1 MTTPPL
7 QMLPDEPARARIRDD
22 LGTTLIV
29 TAAAGTGKTTALVS
43 RIVALVSS
51 GRATLQ
57 GLVAVTYTDKAAG
70 EMKLRLRTEIERARS
85 QLPPGL
91 QGPDDPRRPRLD
103 RALAELELAHIG
115 TIHAL
120 CGDLLRERPVEAGV
134 DPSFE
139 IVAGDAQSGLYDQ
152 AFERWF
158 QRVLADPPEGVRRV
172 LRRQDYEGPRSLLR
186 EAGWKLVEL
195 RGFPAPWRRDPLDRA
210 AALDEAVS
218 RLDELRALAD
228 RATEPDDWLAQGI
241 ATLGRW
247 KDELDRRE
255 RLRGR
260 DHDGLE
266 AELRDLANPYRTRA
280 WTYRGRPKAE
290 PFGSHLSRA
299 EAIALR
305 DGIKAELDRAVA
317 LCEADLAACL
327 REDLRPLVDEY
338 EAAKVA
344 AGKLDFVDLVLRARD
359 LIRESPEVR
368 RELQA
373 RYSHVLID
381 EFQDTDPLQAEILL
395 LLAADD
401 PDERDFTRV
410 RPRPGKLFVVGDPK
424 QSIYRFRHA
433 DLALYQGI
441 ADRLCAAGAQVVQ
454 LQANF
459 RSVPALQGAVNGA
472 FAPAMRGGPQRIQAD
487 YAPLQPVRPAIAG
500 QPALVA
506 LPIPAPYK
514 NEWGDLASG
523 ADIERSSA
531 DAIAAFIEWLVGPS
545 GWKVLD
551 SQAGLVPVE
560 ARHICLLFRRLQS
573 FGADTTR
580 HVVRALEA
588 RRLPH
593 VLVGGRGYGERE
605 EVEAMR
611 NALCA
616 IEWPEDEFSVYATL
630 RGPLFCLSDG
640 QLLVWRHALGSLH
653 PFLPAVA
660 EASRSPQEV
669 AQAVADKLAS
679 AGGAGEGASARA
691 EAIGKSVGE
700 AVPAVASALALLARL
715 HRSRNRVPIA
725 DTILQLLGATRAH
738 AGIAIW
744 PNGEQALANV
754 LRVVDLA
761 RRFEAAGASSFRG
774 FVERLRDQAERN
786 EAADAPVLEDGSEGV
801 RIMTVHK
808 AKGLEFP
815 VVVLADPTVAH
826 TGKPSRHIDPER
838 GQCLVPLAGC
848 IPTELLERQADV
860 LERDAAESVRLT
872 YVAATRARDL
882 LVVPVVGD
890 QRLPGWVD
898 VLHPALYPPRDRQ
911 RQPQPAPGCP
921 AFGVDSLVVR
931 PSRGPRPLTEAV
943 APGLHQPELG
953 AHTVVWWDPNALALD
968 RDDQV
973 GLRQQEILKIDHAGT
988 NSDASIRAH
997 DQWQQRRRDTTRQG
1011 ARPTLVARTVT
1022 EHTRAQAEAAEAV
1035 VAAGD
1040 APAAPDPPDH
1050 AVPVLVERVASGR
1063 SARPHGR
1070 RFGTL
1075 VHAVLAEIPLDGA
1088 PEAVQA
1094 AAAVQGRYLGCNA
1107 GEVDAAAATVGEAL
1121 RHPLLRRAAA
1131 AQTGGRCR
1139 RELPLSLRLPD
1150 GTILDGVVD
1159 LAFIEPDSATW
1170 TVVDFKTDLGIAA
1183 DNAVYENQVRLYA
1196 RAIAEATGAPA
1207 RAVLLYI

>member
-1 MTTPPL
+1 M
-7 QMLPDEPARARIRDD
+7 
-22 LGTTLIV
+22 IV
-29 TAAAGTGKTTALVS
+29 TAAAGTGKTTGLVS
-43 RIVALVSS
+43 RIVALVR
-51 GRATLQ
+51 GGQATLQ

-85 QLPPGL
+85 ELGA
-91 QGPDDPRRPRLD
+91 DDPRRPRLD

-120 CGDLLRERPVEAGV
+120 CGDLLRERPVEACV

-172 LRRQDYEGPRSLLR
+172 LRRKDHEGPRALLR

-195 RGFPAPWRRDPLDRA
+195 RGFEAPWRRDPFDRSA
-210 AALDEAVS
+210 AIDDAVA
-218 RLDELRALAD
+218 RLDELVALSARAV
-228 RATEPDDWLAQGI
+228 EPADWLAQGI

-247 KDELDRRE
+247 KEELDRRE

-266 AELRDLANPYRTRA
+266 AELRDLANEYRTRA
-280 WTYRGRPKAE
+280 WTYRGRPRAE
-290 PFGSHLSRA
+290 PFGAHLARS

-317 LCEADLAACL
+317 LCDADLAACL
-327 REDLRPLVDEY
+327 REDLRPLVAEY

-344 AGKLDFVDLVLRARD
+344 AGKLDFVDLLLRARD
-359 LIRESPEVR
+359 LIRDAPAVR
-368 RELQA
+368 RELQT
-373 RYSHVLID
+373 RFSHVLID

-395 LLAADD
+395 LLAAGD
-401 PDERDFTRV
+401 PDERDWTRV
-410 RPRPGKLFVVGDPK
+410 RPAPGKLFVVGDPK

-441 ADRLCAAGAQVVQ
+441 VDRLCAAGAEVVH
-454 LQANF
+454 LSANF
-459 RSVPALQGAVNGA
+459 RSVPPLTEAVNGA
-472 FAPAMRGGPQRIQAD
+472 FAAAMRGGPGRIQAD
-487 YAPLQPVRPAIAG
+487 YAPLDAVRPPIAQ

-506 LPIPAPYK
+506 LPVPAPYK
-514 NEWGDLASG
+514 NEWGDLASNTE
-523 ADIERSSA
+523 IERSGA
-531 DAIAAFIEWLVGPS
+531 DAIAAFIEWLVGQS

-551 SQAGLVPVE
+551 AQAGLVPVE
-560 ARHICLLFRRLQS
+560 ARHVCLLFRRLQS

-616 IEWPEDEFSVYATL
+616 LEWPEDEFSIYATL
-630 RGPLFCLSDG
+630 RGPLFCLSDA
-640 QLLVWRHALGSLH
+640 QLLVWRHTLGGLH
-653 PFLPAVA
+653 PFTPVLA
-660 EASRSPQEV
+660 EARDRPETSE
-669 AQAVADKLAS
+669 
-679 AGGAGEGASARA
+679 
-691 EAIGKSVGE
+691 
-700 AVPAVASALALLARL
+700 VASALTLLARL
-715 HRSRNRVPIA
+715 HRGRNRVPIA
-725 DTILQLLGATRAH
+725 DTILQLLEATRAH

-754 LRVVDLA
+754 LRVVELA

-815 VVVLADPTVAH
+815 VVVLADPTVSH
-826 TGKPSRHIDPER
+826 TGRPTRHIEAER

-848 IPTELLERQADV
+848 IPTELREREAEV

-911 RQPQPAPGCP
+911 RQGQPAPLCP
-921 AFGVDSLVVR
+921 AFGSDSLVAR
-931 PSRGPRPLTEAV
+931 PARGPRALHEAV
-943 APGLHQPELG
+943 APGQHGPELG
-953 AHTVVWWDPNALALD
+953 GHKVVWWDPNVLD
-968 RDDQV
+968 LGKEDQV
-973 GLRQQEILKIDHAGT
+973 GLRQQEILKDDAAGG

-997 DQWQQRRRDTTRQG
+997 AEWQQRRRDVGRRG
-1011 ARPTLVARTVT
+1011 AVPTLVARTVT
-1022 EHTRAQAEAAEAV
+1022 EHTRDQSNE
-1035 VAAGD
+1035 
-1040 APAAPDPPDH
+1040 PSPD
-1050 AVPVLVERVASGR
+1050 PVLVERVPAGR
-1063 SARPHGR
+1063 TARPHGR

-1075 VHAVLAEIPLDGA
+1075 VHAVLAEIPLDA
-1088 PEAVQA
+1088 SALVIQA
-1094 AAAVQGRYLGCNA
+1094 AATVQGRYLGCSPPEVEAA
-1107 GEVDAAAATVGEAL
+1107 GLTVAEAL
-1121 RHPLLRRAAA
+1121 RHPLLRRAAVAQA
-1131 AQTGGRCR
+1131 AGRCR

-1150 GTILDGVVD
+1150 GTVLDGVVD
-1159 LAFIEPDSATW
+1159 LAFTEESGDARGDTW
-1170 TVVDFKTDLGIAA
+1170 TIVDFKTDLGVAR
-1183 DNAVYENQVRLYA
+1183 DNSTYEEQARLYA
-1196 RAIAEATGAPA
+1196 RAISEATARPA
-1207 RAVLLYI
+1207 RAVLLYV